1 MRRAARARAQAGTRR
16 GGRRGCCQL
25 PRCGALSRAGLK
37 GVDGK
42 PKGLYLQNKIN
53 KAPPKLP
60 VLCKGF
66 CQLSPAQ
73 ETHFTGWGGELKRRM
88 HKLAE
93 QEPQG
98 KTHHRHKGTHMPCKK
113 GPGASRTHFCCT
125 CELPGHAPWSFV
137 WNREGVDLWRE
148 PLEGRKS
155 LTESG
160 GPTPPCRTS
169 AEPETGVQA
178 IQFLSRIVPSL
189 PGPGR
194 TTQLPN

>member
-1 MRRAARARAQAGTRR
+1 MKQKGQKEWMRRAARARAQAGTRR

-113 GPGASRTHFCCT
+113 GLEH
-125 CELPGHAPWSFV
+125 HAH
-137 WNREGVDLWRE
+137 
-148 PLEGRKS
+148 
-155 LTESG
+155 
-160 GPTPPCRTS
+160 TS
-169 AEPETGVQA
+169 AAPASCRDMRPGVLCGTEKA
-178 IQFLSRIVPSL
+178 STS
-189 PGPGR
+189 GESH
-194 TTQLPN
+194 